1 VVLLSSSLFCLRLL
15 CRTWEW
21 SAERGAG
28 SRELRA
34 ESWERRARSW
44 QLEAETSELG
54 ARSREQ
60 GTLGSE
66 LGARSR
72 EQGAA
77 IHVTKVSHSA
87 EKQN

>member
-1 VVLLSSSLFCLRLL
+1 LSQ
-15 CRTWEW
+15 
-21 SAERGAG
+21 AAMPHMGVERGAR

-54 ARSREQ
+54 AGNR
-60 GTLGSE
+60 E
-66 LGARSR
+66 LGAGSK
-72 EQGAA
+72 GAA